1 MGHFDELLAKKIE
14 VADLKNPGLGLS
26 NPSGAGAIGT
36 EVAPKVVVTQ
46 VGGMIETK
54 VYVDLT
60 GLKKASD
67 VGDAIGLDGT
77 ADASLF
83 AWDTSVHGDVIVE
96 SSLACIELPTAAT
109 NVLLDFD
116 VLSATATLDYNG
128 DVAGE
133 ADVKN
138 LFVAG
143 GNCALGKTIKD
154 VDVETPATSGDKVYL
169 CDGNTSTAAD
179 TFTAGKLILT
189 FKAYKTF

>member
-1 MGHFDELLAKKIE
+1 MGHFDEMLVNKIE

-60 GLKKASD
+60 GLKKKSD
-67 VGDAIGLDGT
+67 IGDAIGLDGT

-96 SSLACIELPTAAT
+96 SSLACIELPAAAS
-109 NVLLDFD
+109 NNLLDFD
-116 VLSATATLDYNG
+116 VLSATATLDYDG

-133 ADVKN
+133 SDAKT
-138 LFVAG
+138 LFAAA

-154 VDVETPATSGDKVYL
+154 VDVESPATSGDKVYL
-169 CDGNTSTAAD
+169 CDGATSTGAD

>member
-1 MGHFDELLAKKIE
+1 MLVNKIE

-60 GLKKASD
+60 GLKKKSD
-67 VGDAIGLDGT
+67 VGDAIGLDGIT
-77 ADASLF
+77 DASLF

-96 SSLACIELPTAAT
+96 SSLACIELPTAAS

-116 VLSATATLDYNG
+116 VISATATLDYDG
-128 DVAGE
+128 DVAGQGD
-133 ADVKN
+133 AKS

-143 GNCALGKTIKD
+143 EVCALGKTLKD
-154 VDVETPATSGDKVYL
+154 VDVESPATSGDKVYL
-169 CDGNTSTAAD
+169 CDGATSTAAD
-179 TFTAGKLILT
+179 TFTAGKIILT